1 MAEINMDDFKPNS
14 RKYHQEQEEAEA
26 LAPAE
31 KKIEKVIQGS
41 GTKKKRSL
49 GRIFVDT
56 FIDGNVQDVKTYL
69 IEDVIV
75 PAIKENF
82 ADLVNSTISMLL
94 FGEAMRRTPRKQG
107 NGTGSKVN
115 YGGYF
120 NTQKPERLPRS
131 DRSRM
136 ARSFDDVY
144 FDSRGEAELVRDG
157 MLEALDVYK
166 QVTVADFYDLAG
178 VTTEFTDNKFGWVDL
193 RGIEVRRSP
202 RYGYYIVLPKCIPLE

>member
-1 MAEINMDDFKPNS
+1 
-14 RKYHQEQEEAEA
+14 
-26 LAPAE
+26 
-31 KKIEKVIQGS
+31 
-41 GTKKKRSL
+41 
-49 GRIFVDT
+49 
-56 FIDGNVQDVKTYL
+56 
-69 IEDVIV
+69 
-75 PAIKENF
+75 
-82 ADLVNSTISMLL
+82 
-94 FGEAMRRTPRKQG
+94 
-107 NGTGSKVN
+107 
-115 YGGYF
+115 
-120 NTQKPERLPRS
+120 
-131 DRSRM
+131 M